1 MSPIIFKKITWNY
14 RYKRM
19 SNEELIADVC
29 NIFHWGI
36 ISFVLFAPFSSEQR
50 ILFIVLMLMYT
61 IVVHW
66 IANNNVCCLTVIE
79 KILRKE
85 PDDSKTFF
93 GRLIGPIYTFGNE
106 DYICHTLMFTLMMI
120 TLYRLD
126 IRELKFREFIR
137 IASGK

>member
-1 MSPIIFKKITWNY
+1 M
-14 RYKRM
+14 
-19 SNEELIADVC
+19 IADIC

-36 ISFVLFAPFSSEQR
+36 VLFVFFAPFATDQR
-50 ILFIVLMLMYT
+50 LVLIALMLMYT

-66 IANNNVCCLTVIE
+66 IANNNICCLTVIE

-106 DYICHTLMFTLMMI
+106 DLICHIIIFTLMMVA
-120 TLYRLD
+120 LYRLD